1 MTRTGHRDREN
12 KYEQTTN
19 NRRAPIILT
28 ADDIAQGKESY
39 WSELEISGLVRNLSP
54 QLWSFTHLTGLY
66 LNDNN
71 LTKLSPDIAK
81 LEHLILLDLSN
92 NKLRSLPAEIGE
104 LIMLRELYLNHNNL
118 RQLPYELGRLFQLQ
132 QLALKGNPLTQ
143 ELLVIYN
150 EQNGVQKL
158 LTYLLDNLQALHA
171 EGVPLIICDDYLP
184 ISVANCSSKSLKYQ
198 HSNGG
203 GAGISGLQS
212 RNNGL
217 QPGSLRRRSYRV
229 LHPPPQPLLP
239 SPAQFYFHH
248 LAAVAAAAHAAEA
261 EQQQIRNNFT
271 SSYHDISIINNNNI
285 NNIINNGNLN
295 NRNQSC
301 SSCLNTTTANVAD
314 DDEQSTFR
322 DENEFSFQ
330 EDGKMVSILDLYKH
344 QEQTMSRVNFVKGD
358 DLIRYPSSISNGYQQ
373 PPNNKDIENHLE
385 SSFIESG
392 SSSSSCSLST
402 DLTASS
408 SYCSSSFFN
417 QESDIVDCL
426 TGNDNMKKIGN
437 GNVDRIVLNDN
448 SQHLTLQS
456 QCSDSASTIS
466 STSSSSS
473 NSHDHNTMMAN
484 INIDHQSKR
493 LSVPRMLKP
502 RKRRRKTNAMMAA
515 TAESFVAKQ
524 SSTITNSSSMLFDL
538 DDYHNQYCSYKT
550 DVDKQNVPD
559 MQPPTRPWLTM
570 AEPTP
575 IHHVSNVFTVMCY
588 NVLCDKLASRQLYSY
603 CPSWALSWDFRK
615 NVIMKEIKQYD
626 ADIICLQEVE
636 SGQFESFFLPELKIS
651 HYYGIFSP
659 KSRAKTMNEQE
670 RKRVDGCAIFFKTE
684 KFELVNEHLMEFTFL
699 AAQTADGE
707 GSEEMLNRVMPK
719 DNIGLVALLKTRK
732 VEIDVSEKS
741 SEFENMQPFESQPLV
756 VCTAHIHWDPEYCDV
771 KLIQTMLMM
780 RELQK
785 FIDQSATMFNLSTN
799 TEKQVDPN
807 SIPLIICGDFNS
819 LPDSGVVEYLSRG
832 RISVEHPDF
841 KKLAY
846 KLCLRKVCPV
856 VDQNEKDY
864 THPFDIVKAY
874 ADGVLPFT
882 NYTFDFRGVID
893 YIFCSQRLFSVL
905 GVLGPLDTKWF
916 SKHRIPGCPHHYIPS
931 DHFPIVAE
939 LELLT
944 KKSMAELEKQKQQ
957 QEKNNLEN
965 KSGNKNNNSGNNSNG
980 HVRR

>member
-1 MTRTGHRDREN
+1 MTN
-12 KYEQTTN
+12 
-19 NRRAPIILT
+19 
-28 ADDIAQGKESY
+28 
-39 WSELEISGLVRNLSP
+39 
-54 QLWSFTHLTGLY
+54 
-66 LNDNN
+66 
-71 LTKLSPDIAK
+71 
-81 LEHLILLDLSN
+81 
-92 NKLRSLPAEIGE
+92 
-104 LIMLRELYLNHNNL
+104 
-118 RQLPYELGRLFQLQ
+118 
-132 QLALKGNPLTQ
+132 
-143 ELLVIYN
+143 
-150 EQNGVQKL
+150 
-158 LTYLLDNLQALHA
+158 
-171 EGVPLIICDDYLP
+171 
-184 ISVANCSSKSLKYQ
+184 SSAY
-198 HSNGG
+198 
-203 GAGISGLQS
+203 
-212 RNNGL
+212 
-217 QPGSLRRRSYRV
+217 
-229 LHPPPQPLLP
+229 
-239 SPAQFYFHH
+239 FFHH
-248 LAAVAAAAHAAEA
+248 HHHYHYHHHVNPQSVQSQSLTS
-261 EQQQIRNNFT
+261 RLNNVMIED
-271 SSYHDISIINNNNI
+271 DISIINN

-314 DDEQSTFR
+314 DDEQSILR

-373 PPNNKDIENHLE
+373 PPNNSSHMIARNYVHRNMNSHHQQQQNLNSFEESHYQTVISNCTTTETTMFNQQQQQPLSSLIMSTSPSSTSSSSSSSSVMKNFDPEQLALVDSILEESNTSCSEDIENHLE

-426 TGNDNMKKIGN
+426 TGNDNIKKIGN
-437 GNVDRIVLNDN
+437 GDVDRNVLNDN

-456 QCSDSASTIS
+456 RCSDSASTIS

-856 VDQNEKDY
+856 VDQNEKEY

>member
-158 LTYLLDNLQALHA
+158 LTYLLDNLQ
-171 EGVPLIICDDYLP
+171 
-184 ISVANCSSKSLKYQ
+184 
-198 HSNGG
+198 
-203 GAGISGLQS
+203 
-212 RNNGL
+212 
-217 QPGSLRRRSYRV
+217 
-229 LHPPPQPLLP
+229 
-239 SPAQFYFHH
+239 
-248 LAAVAAAAHAAEA
+248 
-261 EQQQIRNNFT
+261 
-271 SSYHDISIINNNNI
+271 
-285 NNIINNGNLN
+285 
-295 NRNQSC
+295 
-301 SSCLNTTTANVAD
+301 
-314 DDEQSTFR
+314 
-322 DENEFSFQ
+322 
-330 EDGKMVSILDLYKH
+330 
-344 QEQTMSRVNFVKGD
+344 
-358 DLIRYPSSISNGYQQ
+358 
-373 PPNNKDIENHLE
+373 
-385 SSFIESG
+385 
-392 SSSSSCSLST
+392 
-402 DLTASS
+402 
-408 SYCSSSFFN
+408 
-417 QESDIVDCL
+417 
-426 TGNDNMKKIGN
+426 
-437 GNVDRIVLNDN
+437 
-448 SQHLTLQS
+448 
-456 QCSDSASTIS
+456 
-466 STSSSSS
+466 
-473 NSHDHNTMMAN
+473 
-484 INIDHQSKR
+484 
-493 LSVPRMLKP
+493 
-502 RKRRRKTNAMMAA
+502 
-515 TAESFVAKQ
+515 
-524 SSTITNSSSMLFDL
+524 
-538 DDYHNQYCSYKT
+538 
-550 DVDKQNVPD
+550 VPD

-856 VDQNEKDY
+856 VDQNEKEY